1 MHQLNNHL
9 FNKISVIALCSPFLI
24 GKFGWVM
31 KVLTND
37 ILFSVPK
44 VINETNRTGF
54 ALSFAYQ
61 CHQLRSL

>member
-1 MHQLNNHL
+1 MLT
-9 FNKISVIALCSPFLI
+9 FLI

-44 VINETNRTGF
+44 VNNETNGTGS

-61 CHQLRSL
+61 YHQLRSL